1 MLNMI
6 FLLPLADFKT
16 IKVPA
21 SQSATAVT
29 EGLLS
34 TAGGL
39 ALIVLLFGLVF
50 VGLWLGGAFGKRPD
64 EPAKPAKPENWI
76 VVDGSNV
83 MHWKDNKPELAPL
96 LHVLE
101 DLKARGFAPGVVF
114 DANAGWKLFG
124 KYLNEQELS
133 RMLHLPQNQLL
144 VVPKGTP
151 ADPYIIETALKF
163 EAPIVTND
171 RFRDWA
177 ETYPKVTEPGFLIGG
192 GIKDGEVWLRY
203 PNLSPDMQA
212 KTAAAAR

>member
-1 MLNMI
+1 MLHVI

-21 SQSATAVT
+21 SQPATAQT
-29 EGLLS
+29 EGLLA

-39 ALIVLLFGLVF
+39 AFIVLLFGLLF
-50 VGLWLGGAFGKRPD
+50 VGLLLGGAFGKRPD
-64 EPAKPAKPENWI
+64 EPAKPENWI

-83 MHWKDNKPELAPL
+83 MHWNDNKPELAPL
-96 LHVLE
+96 LRVLE

-144 VVPKGTP
+144 VVPKGMP

-177 ETYPKVTEPGFLIGG
+177 ETYPEVTEPGFLIWG